1 MSHKNWVDLLAEH
14 SPELGHL
21 LREDG
26 EFLAAESALPSW
38 VKYLM
43 AMQIDSVFGKP
54 DGARWY
60 GRLAREAGA
69 TEAQIVEAIKL
80 LRIFAGRP
88 AMATGAE
95 ALREDG

>member
-1 MSHKNWVDLLAEH
+1 MSLKNWAELLAEY
-14 SPELGHL
+14 SAELGKL
-21 LREDG
+21 LREDA

-54 DGARWY
+54 DGAKWY

-69 TEAQIVEAIKL
+69 TEAQIVEAIKI

-88 AMATGAE
+88 ATATGTE
-95 ALREDG
+95 ALRKDE